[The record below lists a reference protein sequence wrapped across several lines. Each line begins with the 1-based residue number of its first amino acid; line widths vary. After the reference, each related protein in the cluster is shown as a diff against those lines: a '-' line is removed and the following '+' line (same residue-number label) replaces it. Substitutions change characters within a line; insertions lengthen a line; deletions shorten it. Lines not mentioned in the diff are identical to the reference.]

1 MNEPRGASRG
11 DAARRSDPN
20 AEPLVAR
27 ALAPAK
33 INPTLVVLGK
43 RADGY
48 HEVDTTLVAL
58 DLCDEVTVTVARDG
72 LGLLAVDVTG
82 PAASD
87 DVPRDAR
94 NLAVRALLAAR
105 AGLAESLPWL
115 PSASLSLSLVKRI
128 PSQAGLGGG
137 SSDAAAAVHA
147 LERAVGAELVSEA
160 RRELLTR
167 LGADCVFFDAART
180 TGAARA
186 RGIGERI
193 EVLPAP
199 RAWHVALV
207 TPAARCPTGLVY
219 GALRF
224 PLESPPAL
232 DSADLLALP
241 AGLARE
247 SLFNHLERAALAAVP
262 ELSPWRALFDELA
275 REDPVFG
282 TFRLSG
288 SGSSWFALAPGTAS
302 AEALLAR
309 VVGRAHDRALGVRAA
324 VATRTLGAY

>member
-1 MNEPRGASRG
+1 M
-11 DAARRSDPN
+11 
-20 AEPLVAR
+20 AR

-58 DLCDEVTVTVARDG
+58 DLCDEVTVSVAPDG
-72 LGLLAVDVTG
+72 ARNLTVDVSG

-87 DVPRDAR
+87 DVPRDTR
-94 NLAVRALLAAR
+94 NLAVRALVAAR
-105 AGLAESLPWL
+105 EALAPSHPWL
-115 PSASLSLSLVKRI
+115 SSASLSLSLVKRI

-147 LERAVGAELVSEA
+147 LERAVGAELAVDA
-160 RRELLTR
+160 RRELLAR
-167 LGADCVFFDAART
+167 LGVDCVFFDSARAS
-180 TGAARA
+180 GAGRA

-193 EVLPAP
+193 EVLSAP

-207 TPAARCPTGLVY
+207 TPEARCPTGLVY

-224 PLESPPAL
+224 PLEAPPPLA
-232 DSADLLALP
+232 SAQILALP
-241 AGLARE
+241 AEAARAHV
-247 SLFNHLERAALAAVP
+247 FNHLERAALDAVP
-262 ELSPWRALFDELA
+262 ELRPWRALFDDLA
-275 REDPVFG
+275 REDPVCG

-288 SGSSWFALAPGTAS
+288 SGSSWFTLAPDAATAG
-302 AEALLAR
+302 ALLAR
-309 VVGRAHDRALGVRAA
+309 VVGRAADRALSVRLA
-324 VATRTLGAY
+324 VATRVRGASGSVREQVGSD